1 MQEQERKTKLIKGML
16 LTFATLTYFNEFL
29 QKSTKL
35 KSSYFKFQ
43 LLLFV
48 FLKPYNS
55 LSMVTWFVF
64 LDIILPRTLPF
75 DLTWRNGE
83 EMKKMGENWFPS
95 YFLLLQRT
103 WVVFK
108 GGEGDIVLYKITKM
122 PLLLPFVSFSS
133 IYPILGTLLE
143 PSQTPIDMKFL

>member
-1 MQEQERKTKLIKGML
+1 ML
-16 LTFATLTYFNEFL
+16 FTFATLTYFNEFL

-35 KSSYFKFQ
+35 MSSYFKFQ
-43 LLLFV
+43 LLLFF
-48 FLKPYNS
+48 FLKLYNS
-55 LSMVTWFVF
+55 FSMVTWFVF
-64 LDIILPRTLPF
+64 LDTILPRTLPF

-83 EMKKMGENWFPS
+83 EMKKMGENWSPS

-133 IYPILGTLLE
+133 IYPILSTLIE